1 MNLPAAGFISHLVF
15 EVDPWIYIKEG
26 QKQNVITDT
35 MTDKGAVDY
44 LSYCLEG
51 FFYGKVIYPT
61 TIIALAKS
69 V

>member
-1 MNLPAAGFISHLVF
+1 
-15 EVDPWIYIKEG
+15 
-26 QKQNVITDT
+26 
-35 MTDKGAVDY
+35 MTDQELADY

-61 TIIALAKS
+61 TIMALAKS